1 MKKKI
6 NKKVVGIVTGG
17 VAAVGMITAGVV
29 LATKNTESVEE
40 IVYKETEVRFGDLT
54 VGVTEDSEV
63 NIGTQTQTFDLDIS
77 ALVSDSSS
85 SSTSSAGAGFGG
97 AGGMQMAGMP
107 GGSMGGMQSG
117 SLEMTFS
124 FGSVGFSSQEQELEI
139 EEVHVT
145 VGQKVNVGD
154 VLYTLTEESVSEIRT
169 QLQEDITDTLAEYD
183 TLKIEQQE
191 SRVDAR
197 QGYDTYVLNGKLAQ
211 VVYNETVAELQQK
224 IDDAAETVNDKQV
237 QINEN
242 LLELQELAAELTT
255 AKKYLQEAEFAVEQG
270 FSERYDNAFY
280 YATYENAR
288 EDAEAFVEE
297 LEDEITSLEEENEK
311 LLEEVAQ
318 ATTKWNQAK
327 RDYESGVLS
336 AKQTMETSLYYAS
349 VASEWYDIQTAGLDT
364 QLASVYEGYEDAS
377 AKLSEFDGYIVDHQV
392 VSEYSGVVTEVSLSV
407 GDGVS
412 RNTGL
417 ITLYDEE
424 QVTMAVSVLEDD
436 LETID
441 TKGKVNISLTAYPDV
456 IFAGVISEISDA
468 EYDSS
473 SGEVYYT
480 ITVTVQG
487 DVSGLYEGMTGEV
500 TFVTEESQQ
509 VIYVSKRAVF
519 TEGEKSYVKLY
530 DEEGNVVTKEVVT
543 GFTDGVNIEIVEG
556 LSEGDFVLIESK
568 VTKS

>member
-6 NKKVVGIVTGG
+6 NKKVAGIVTGG
-17 VAAVGMITAGVV
+17 VAAVGMITVGVV
-29 LATKNTESVEE
+29 FATKNTEPEEE
-40 IVYKETEVRFGDLT
+40 IVYKETAVRFGDLT
-54 VGVTEDSEV
+54 VGVTEDSEI

-85 SSTSSAGAGFGG
+85 SSTSSSGAGMGGGSFGNI
-97 AGGMQMAGMP
+97 GGMQMAGMP
-107 GGSMGGMQSG
+107 
-117 SLEMTFS
+117 EMTFS
-124 FGSVGFSSQEQELEI
+124 FGSVGFSTQEQELEV
-139 EEVHVT
+139 EDVHVT

-183 TLKIEQQE
+183 SLKIEQQE
-191 SRVDAR
+191 SRVEAR
-197 QGYDTYVLNGKLAQ
+197 QGYDSYVLNGKLAQ
-211 VVYNETVAELQQK
+211 VVYNETVAGLQEK
-224 IDDAAETVNDKQV
+224 IDEAAETVNEKQV

-242 LLELQELAAELTT
+242 LLSLQELAAELAT

-270 FSERYDNAFY
+270 FENRYDNAFY
-280 YATYENAR
+280 YTTYENAR
-288 EDAEAFVEE
+288 EEAQALVEE
-297 LEDEITSLEEENEK
+297 IEDEITSLEEENEK

-336 AKQTMETSLYYAS
+336 AQQTMDTSLYYAS
-349 VASEWYDIQTAGLDT
+349 VASEWYDIQTDGLDT

-377 AKLSEFDGYIVDHQV
+377 AKLAKFDGYIVNHQV
-392 VSEYSGVVTEVSLSV
+392 VSEYSGVVTEVSLAA

-424 QVTMAVSVLEDD
+424 QVTMAVSVLEED

-441 TKGKVNISLTAYPDV
+441 TEGKVNISLTAYPDV
-456 IFAGVISEISDA
+456 TFTGVISEISDA

-473 SGEVYYT
+473 SGDVYYT
-480 ITVTVQG
+480 VTVTVQG
-487 DVSGLYEGMTGEV
+487 DVSGFYEGMTGEV

-530 DEEGNVVTKEVVT
+530 DEEGNIMTKEVVT